1 MRIAFIGGGHMSSAL
16 VGGLRAR
23 GAAPQHIIVSDPVP
37 AQRARLQFDFGVRV
51 TADNAEAVRDA
62 DLVVLAVK
70 PQQMAEA
77 AQGIAAELAARPRPV
92 VSVAAGIR
100 LANLRHWLGDG
111 LPLVRAMPNRPALI
125 GAGITAA
132 YADPGVGPGE
142 RAAVEGVLSAAGAL
156 VWLEDES
163 QMDAVTALSGSG
175 PAYFFLLIEALEDA
189 GVMLGLPRATARQ
202 LAVHTALGSG
212 RMAAEGTDPPATLRE
227 QVTSRGGTTAAAL
240 AVLEEAGLR
249 ATFGAALAAAAR
261 RSAELADE
269 FGATTGKG

>member
-111 LPLVRAMPNRPALI
+111 PPLVRAMPNRPALI

-142 RAAVEGVLSAAGAL
+142 RGAVEGVLSAAGAL

-240 AVLEEAGLR
+240 AVLEGAGLR